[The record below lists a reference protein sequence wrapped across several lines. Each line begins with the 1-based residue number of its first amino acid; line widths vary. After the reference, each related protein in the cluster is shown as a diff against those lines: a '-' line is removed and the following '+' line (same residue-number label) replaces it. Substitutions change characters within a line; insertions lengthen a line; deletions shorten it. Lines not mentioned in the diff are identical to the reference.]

1 MSKHN
6 NNIQMMPI
14 DTVKPYIYNPRVN
27 DQAVDAVA
35 RSIEEFGFRSP
46 IVVDESK
53 TIING
58 HTRLKAAKQLGLEQ
72 VPVLVADDLTE
83 EQVRA
88 FRLADNKTA
97 ELAEWD
103 DDMLEEELSLLD
115 DIDMSEFGFEEIV
128 EELEVEEDE
137 GFDDELPKEPR
148 AQVGDVYKLG
158 GSRLVCGDSL
168 DPKTYELLCEGEEMD
183 LYLTDPPYNI
193 AYEGKTA
200 EALTIENDD
209 MSDED
214 FRTFLFEAFTAA
226 GDVMKPGASF
236 YIWHAESEKYN
247 FVGACNDVDWTIRQT
262 LIWNKNQ
269 FTLGRQDYQWKHEP
283 CLYGWKPGAS
293 HNWYGGYSETTVL
306 DFNKPNKN
314 IEHPTM
320 KPIELF
326 AYLIKNSTKQG
337 DNVLDNFGGSGTTIM
352 ACEQLDRHAFVIELD
367 PKYVDVI
374 INRWEEYTGEK
385 AVKLNE

>member
-72 VPVLVADDLTE
+72 VPVLLADDLTE

-168 DPKTYELLCEGEEMD
+168 DPKTYELLCDGEEMD

-293 HNWYGGYSETTVL
+293 HSWYGGYSETTVL

-314 IEHPTM
+314 VEHPTM

>member
-1 MSKHN
+1 
-6 NNIQMMPI
+6 MPI

-72 VPVLVADDLTE
+72 VPVLLADDLTE

-148 AQVGDVYKLG
+148 AQIGDVYKLG

-236 YIWHAESEKYN
+236 YIWHAEFEKYN

-293 HNWYGGYSETTVL
+293 HSWYGGYSETTVL

-352 ACEQLDRHAFVIELD
+352 ACEQLNRRAFVIELD

>member
-1 MSKHN
+1 
-6 NNIQMMPI
+6 MPI

-72 VPVLVADDLTE
+72 VPVLLADDLTE

-103 DDMLEEELSLLD
+103 ADMLEEELSLLD

-158 GSRLVCGDSL
+158 GSRFVCGDSL

-314 IEHPTM
+314 VEHPTM

>member
-72 VPVLVADDLTE
+72 VPVLLADDLTE

-148 AQVGDVYKLG
+148 AQIGDVYKLG

-236 YIWHAESEKYN
+236 YIWHAEFEKYN

-293 HNWYGGYSETTVL
+293 HSWYGGYSETTVL

-352 ACEQLDRHAFVIELD
+352 ACEQLNRRAFVIELD

>member
-1 MSKHN
+1 MSYLKSLEH
-6 NNIQMMPI
+6 
-14 DTVKPYIYNPRVN
+14 
-27 DQAVDAVA
+27 
-35 RSIEEFGFRSP
+35 
-46 IVVDESK
+46 
-53 TIING
+53 
-58 HTRLKAAKQLGLEQ
+58 RL
-72 VPVLVADDLTE
+72 VT
-83 EQVRA
+83 
-88 FRLADNKTA
+88 FTN
-97 ELAEWD
+97 W
-103 DDMLEEELSLLD
+103 
-115 DIDMSEFGFEEIV
+115 
-128 EELEVEEDE
+128 
-137 GFDDELPKEPR
+137 
-148 AQVGDVYKLG
+148 G

-314 IEHPTM
+314 VEHPTM

-352 ACEQLDRHAFVIELD
+352 ACEQLNRRAFVIELD

>member
-6 NNIQMMPI
+6 SNIQMMPI

-72 VPVLVADDLTE
+72 VPVLLADDLTE

-293 HNWYGGYSETTVL
+293 HSWYGGYSETTVL

>member
-72 VPVLVADDLTE
+72 VPVLLADDLTE

-137 GFDDELPKEPR
+137 GFDDELPKESK

-247 FVGACNDVDWTIRQT
+247 FVGACNDVDWPIRQT

-283 CLYGWKPGAS
+283 CLYGWKPGAF

-314 IEHPTM
+314 VEHPTM

-326 AYLIKNSTKQG
+326 SYLIKNSTKQG

-352 ACEQLDRHAFVIELD
+352 ACEQLNRRAFVIELD

>member
-1 MSKHN
+1 
-6 NNIQMMPI
+6 MPI